1 MQKEFMA
8 FVRAPLKVFSPED
21 YFSLFWNVITPIM
34 IVYDT
39 FFSPLQAAFF
49 MEDRSAWTTSAIVS
63 PIFFSFDILINFR
76 MAFYNQGVLV
86 INSSQIIKHYL
97 RGGFIEDSFSVL
109 TDIISVICQ
118 DSPLWFVKIV
128 SIIRL
133 IKLWTIITRS
143 EDFLIMSRVL
153 NALLKMIKLWGS
165 IIIVAHWLACAFYTV
180 AHIEEN
186 MGIGPTWVEQN
197 RLEDSHVT
205 ATYIAAFYWSITT
218 MVTVGYGDIV
228 PGTSAERVYTVVA
241 MIISSA
247 LFGYSLN
254 TVGDIIREMN
264 REKDQR
270 R

>member
-1 MQKEFMA
+1 
-8 FVRAPLKVFSPED
+8 
-21 YFSLFWNVITPIM
+21 M

-39 FFSPLQAAFF
+39 FFSPLQASFF
-49 MEDRSAWTTSAIVS
+49 MEDRTEWATSGIVS
-63 PIFFSFDILINFR
+63 PIYFTLDILINFR

-86 INSSQIIKHYL
+86 QNSRDIVKHYL
-97 RGGFIEDSFSVL
+97 RGGFIEDSLTVL
-109 TDIISVICQ
+109 TDIISVSCQ
-118 DSPLWFVKIV
+118 DSPLWFLKIV
-128 SIIRL
+128 CIIRL

-143 EDFLIMSRVL
+143 EDFLIMSRIW

-180 AHIEEN
+180 AHVEEN
-186 MGIGPTWVEQN
+186 LGYGPTWVDMN
-197 RLEDSHVT
+197 RLNNNDIPQL
-205 ATYIAAFYWSITT
+205 YIAAFYWSITT
-218 MVTVGYGDIV
+218 MVTVGYGDLV
-228 PGTSAERVYTVVA
+228 PVTSAERVYTVIA

-270 R
+270 RYI